1 MGHMP
6 IFGPV
11 IVSRRVVHQLLSGRA
26 SRSSCSMGEA
36 DTQKRRGA
44 VNRRRSKEML
54 ASQNR
59 LPYQVSSPNR
69 KRGMVVGMGRNKG
82 QRRSKDHDERSFKYI
97 QVLVSEVVSSLD
109 ALKAI
114 GNGLIER

>member
-1 MGHMP
+1 MEEP
-6 IFGPV
+6 PDP
-11 IVSRRVVHQLLSGRA
+11 RVLWVRQIPKKGEGLLTEGGVKKCLLVKTGFLTKSPA
-26 SRSSCSMGEA
+26 LIEKEA
-36 DTQKRRGA
+36 W
-44 VNRRRSKEML
+44 L
-54 ASQNR
+54 W
-59 LPYQVSSPNR
+59 
-69 KRGMVVGMGRNKG
+69 GMGRNKG